1 MAIIVAMWNHAP
13 RMEKEGRKLG
23 ILWPRFRPGDTADL
37 AAFLLTRGAPRPR
50 GADLRPEPRAW
61 PGPPHP

>member
-23 ILWPRFRPGDTADL
+23 ILWPRFRPGGTADL
-37 AAFLLTRGAPRPR
+37 AAFLPTRGAPP
-50 GADLRPEPRAW
+50 AP
-61 PGPPHP
+61 PGR